1 MEPEQAPVGRRCE
14 HCGNATADDAYCGQ
28 VCHAARHCEIN
39 RVLTRC
45 EERFGH
51 YQWLRE
57 LAKDEGEHGIIYEV
71 YNMAQGRHTAL
82 KVQPYLE
89 TFPSARAK
97 CDNEMLIACRMS
109 GRDGFLQLHDYWI
122 CNVWPETHVF
132 RRAAEKRHLGSHQKL
147 FYMEMQLAQGTL
159 KDLIEQKTPIA
170 KLSKWCFL
178 FETLF
183 ALEEARRDLGFVHG
197 DLHPGN
203 IFFVLSPEPRYY
215 SLAHDADDDS
225 VLACTSLFRP
235 LIGDFGNS
243 ALGVTDLAKYDSDLS
258 YLLASMEEWKLKFI
272 YSEKRQAR
280 VRETGSYEPIL
291 VALANAIGGALERM
305 TVEDAAMQGHV

>member
-1 MEPEQAPVGRRCE
+1 MEPEQPFVAHRCE
-14 HCGNATADDAYCGQ
+14 HCGKETAGDAYCGQ
-28 VCHAARHCEIN
+28 VCHAARHCRIN
-39 RVLTRC
+39 RALTRC
-45 EERFGH
+45 EERFSH

-71 YNMAQGRHTAL
+71 YNLSQGRHSAL
-82 KVQPYLE
+82 KVQAYLE

-97 CDNEMLIACRMS
+97 CDNEMLVACRMS
-109 GRDGFLQLHDYWI
+109 GREGFLQLHEYWI
-122 CNVWPETHVF
+122 CNVWPETHIF
-132 RRAAEKRHLGSHQKL
+132 RRAAEKRHLGIHQKL

-159 KDLIEQKTPIA
+159 KDLIEQKTPITR
-170 KLSKWCFL
+170 LSKWCFL
-178 FETLF
+178 FEVLF

-215 SLAHDADDDS
+215 SLAREGDEDS
-225 VLACTSLFRP
+225 VLTCASLFRP

-258 YLLASMEEWKLKFI
+258 YLFASMEEWKLKFN
-272 YSEKRQAR
+272 YNEKRRAR
-280 VRETGSYEPIL
+280 VRESGSYEPIL
-291 VALANAIGGALERM
+291 VALYNAIGAALDRM
-305 TVEDAAMQGHV
+305 TEEETMQENV